1 TADADKTIDA
11 KVTFTDAAGNSSSVN
26 DTQTYTIDTT
36 APDAPVINP
45 VNGTDPITGTAEP
58 GSTVTVTYPDGST
71 TTVVAGPDGTWTV
84 PNPGLN
90 DGDKVT
96 AIATDPAG
104 NPSLPG
110 TATVDAVGPNTDGVN
125 FTVDSVTADN
135 VINASEASGNV
146 TVTGVLKN
154 VPADA
159 ANTVVTVV

>member
-1 TADADKTIDA
+1 
-11 KVTFTDAAGNSSSVN
+11 
-26 DTQTYTIDTT
+26 
-36 APDAPVINP
+36 P

-110 TATVDAVGPNTDGVN
+110 TAIVDAVGPNTDGVN
-125 FTVDSVTADN
+125 FTV
-135 VINASEASGNV
+135 
-146 TVTGVLKN
+146 
-154 VPADA
+154 
-159 ANTVVTVV
+159 